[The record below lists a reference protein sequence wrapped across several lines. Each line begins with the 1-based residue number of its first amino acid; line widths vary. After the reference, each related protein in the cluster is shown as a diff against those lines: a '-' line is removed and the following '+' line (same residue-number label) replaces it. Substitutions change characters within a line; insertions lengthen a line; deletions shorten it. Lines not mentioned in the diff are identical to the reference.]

1 VELFYRILRFAAVGI
16 ATAVLYYGLL
26 FIAVEL
32 LQWPAVAASAGVY
45 LVVIAFNYTLHYSW
59 TFALSSPHTAA
70 IKRFLLMT
78 GCGFFI
84 NISIMYLGVVTLQL
98 NYLLAQAIAMGVII
112 VWNFV
117 LSSLWV
123 FRV

>member
-1 VELFYRILRFAAVGI
+1 MELFLRMLRFTAVGL
-16 ATAVLYYGLL
+16 ATAALYYALL
-26 FIAVEL
+26 FVAVEL
-32 LQWPAVAASAGVY
+32 LGVSAVVASAGVY
-45 LVVIAFNYTLHYSW
+45 VLVIAFNYAAHYRW

-70 IKRFLLMT
+70 IKRFLFMT

-84 NISIMYLGVVTLQL
+84 NLSIMYLCVSLL
-98 NYLLAQAIAMGVII
+98 HWNYLFAQAVAMGVII

-123 FRV
+123 FRT